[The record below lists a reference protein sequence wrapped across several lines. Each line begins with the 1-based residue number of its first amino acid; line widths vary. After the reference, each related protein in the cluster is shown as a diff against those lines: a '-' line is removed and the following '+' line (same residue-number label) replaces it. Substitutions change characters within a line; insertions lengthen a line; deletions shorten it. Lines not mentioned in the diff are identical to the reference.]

1 MSQEQFVEAV
11 FNRAASQYSDLFQ
24 QLLNAI
30 KQGPSPKQ
38 YYVQPVQITRNQY
51 IEANCNAVM
60 FFNIGTSNA
69 NLNGIVLAPGIGFS
83 IPANLGEMD
92 VTKWQVQFDS
102 PTGNNL
108 LVVRKNYV

>member
-1 MSQEQFVEAV
+1 MSDKIFYEGVLEAMNQPGV
-11 FNRAASQYSDLFQ
+11 TPGSRKGDR
-24 QLLNAI
+24 
-30 KQGPSPKQ
+30 Q

-51 IEANCNAVM
+51 IEANCNAIM

-69 NLNGIVLAPGIGFS
+69 SLNGIVLAPGIGFS

-92 VTKWQVQFDS
+92 VTKWQVQFDA